1 MLTADIQHNKK
12 GEVKMR
18 KVAFIILTLT
28 IFLAA
33 CADPAADKPKAET
46 KDPTAKS
53 TEKTGKTKSEPKGTA
68 LKISPENS
76 KIEFT
81 GSKVTRKHE
90 GGFKQ
95 FSGVIDMVNEKP
107 EESSVSVEIDMKSV
121 FADPDKLAKHLRTAD
136 FFDVEKFPKSTF
148 SSTGIVADEK
158 KGDGNYIVTG
168 DFELRGVKKSI
179 SFPAKI
185 VLDKSDLIVDAEFSI
200 NRKDFEIKYAGM
212 ADDLIRDNVVIRLK
226 FKSPIKK

>member
-1 MLTADIQHNKK
+1 
-12 GEVKMR
+12 MR
-18 KVAFIILTLT
+18 KVAFIILSLT

-46 KDPTAKS
+46 KDPTTKS
-53 TEKTGKTKSEPKGTA
+53 TEETDPKKTEPKGTA

-76 KIEFT
+76 TIEFI
-81 GSKVTRKHE
+81 GSKVTGKHE

-95 FSGVIDMVNEKP
+95 FSGTIDMVNEKP

-121 FADPDKLAKHLRTAD
+121 FADSEKLANHLKSGD

-148 SSTGIVADEK
+148 TSTKIAADSA
-158 KGDGNYIVTG
+158 KGDRNYTVTG
-168 DFELRGVKKSI
+168 DMEIRGVKKSI
-179 SFPAKI
+179 TFPAKI
-185 VLDKSDLIVDAEFSI
+185 TFDKSDIAVDAEFSI

-212 ADDLIRDNVVIRLK
+212 ADDLIRDNVVIRLNL
-226 FKSPIKK
+226 KSQIKK